1 MISFVGDYYC
11 KIDSK
16 GRIMIPAT
24 LKKQMGDAYITRFI
38 IKKSI
43 FEKCL
48 LLYPYEEWE
57 RQVNI
62 LRNKINPYNRDHVN
76 FIREFYKGTAEVFLD
91 NNNRILIPKRLI
103 EWAGLKN
110 DIVLAGQDDKIA
122 IWDKDNYESQ
132 TFSDE
137 EFAALAE
144 KILGNKNE

>member
-1 MISFVGDYYC
+1 MISFIGDYYC

-16 GRIMIPAT
+16 GRIMIPST
-24 LKKQMGDAYITRFI
+24 LKKQMGDAFTTRFI

-62 LRNKINPYNRDHVN
+62 LRSKINPYNRQHVH

-103 EWAGLKN
+103 EWADLKN
-110 DIVLAGQDDKIA
+110 EIVLAGQDDKIA
-122 IWDKDNYESQ
+122 IWSKENYEAQ
-132 TFSDE
+132 TLSDD
-137 EFAALAE
+137 EFATLAE
-144 KILGNKNE
+144 KILGNNNE